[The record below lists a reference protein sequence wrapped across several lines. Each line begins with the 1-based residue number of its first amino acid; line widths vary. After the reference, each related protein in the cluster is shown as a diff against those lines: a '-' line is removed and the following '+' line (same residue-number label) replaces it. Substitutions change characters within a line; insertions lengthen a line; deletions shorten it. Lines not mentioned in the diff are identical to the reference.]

1 MKTTSVSVH
10 LQIYSI
16 RLRTANNPVRAGA
29 RRVVLGS
36 AGHLECLQM
45 SWRRRK
51 NNRLGLKELG
61 FGDKSKYN
69 KHEEKQCIDVFL
81 IDWMSESAVILYI
94 YRVGWTY
101 PAKNPIYR
109 SKSIK
114 ISSCIRTLLG
124 PVRLLQQSD
133 RSDRSVRPVLTLTN
147 DHFQAST

>member
-1 MKTTSVSVH
+1 
-10 LQIYSI
+10 
-16 RLRTANNPVRAGA
+16 
-29 RRVVLGS
+29 
-36 AGHLECLQM
+36 
-45 SWRRRK
+45 
-51 NNRLGLKELG
+51 
-61 FGDKSKYN
+61 
-69 KHEEKQCIDVFL
+69 
-81 IDWMSESAVILYI
+81 MSESAVILYI